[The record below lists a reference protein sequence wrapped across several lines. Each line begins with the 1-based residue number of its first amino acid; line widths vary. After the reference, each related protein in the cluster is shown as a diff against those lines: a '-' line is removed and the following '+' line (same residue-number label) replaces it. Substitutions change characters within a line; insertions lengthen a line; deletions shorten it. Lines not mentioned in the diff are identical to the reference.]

1 VAFEAGAVT
10 LATMKRR
17 DPRATTLN
25 LDRLRN
31 DPELCLDSID
41 PVASGA
47 TFLELPLLAL
57 GPPAVRVEQASSRFS
72 VDLSE
77 LCEQTDLA
85 APPARVGHYVFMTEY
100 CGSTL
105 LSQALG
111 SFHQVFAYGERY
123 PLASVAAYKRGL
135 LGVAPDPMKTDF
147 FVKLVLHYQ
156 AKTAR
161 PEQCAL
167 LKEWS
172 VSNIL
177 IDDVLRG
184 DSRSRVIFMYSGLEH
199 FLASVLKSK
208 PRRALARQRVAKVFT
223 DLNDLVA
230 LRQVNPLACSDCE
243 IAAVHWLY
251 QMYWFLAHG
260 AWATPRV
267 RTLSFERLERDPVGV
282 LRACTQHLGIDVPE
296 RDLRGVVDGPTF
308 RTHAKSGVPF
318 TAEDHIDA
326 LATARARYRAEIDAG
341 LSFAERYTAEH
352 PIPAV
357 LPTPLPC

>member
-1 VAFEAGAVT
+1 V
-10 LATMKRR
+10 R
-17 DPRATTLN
+17 DPGATTVALA
-25 LDRLRN
+25 RLRN

-41 PVASGA
+41 PVANRA
-47 TFLELPLLAL
+47 TFLELPVLAL
-57 GPPAVRVEQASSRFS
+57 GPPAVRVEQASNRFS

-77 LCEQTDLA
+77 LGERTDLA
-85 APPARVGHYVFMTEY
+85 TPPARVGHYVFMTEY

-111 SFHQVFAYGERY
+111 SLQQVFAYGERY

-135 LGVAPDPMKTDF
+135 LGVPDPMKTDF
-147 FVKLVLHYQ
+147 FVKLILRYQ

-199 FLASVLKSK
+199 FLASVLKSQ
-208 PRRALARQRVAKVFT
+208 PRRALARQRVTQEFT
-223 DLNDLVA
+223 DLNDLAA
-230 LRQVNPLACSDCE
+230 LRQVTPLACSDCE
-243 IAAVHWLY
+243 IAALHWLY
-251 QMYWFLAHG
+251 QMYYFLAQG
-260 AWATPRV
+260 AWATSRV
-267 RTLSFERLERDPVGV
+267 RTLNFERLERDPVGV

-296 RDLRGVVDGPTF
+296 RALRSVVDGPVF
-308 RTHAKSGVPF
+308 RTHAKSGAPF
-318 TAEDHIDA
+318 TAEEHIDA
-326 LATARARYRAEIDAG
+326 LATARARHRAEIDAG
-341 LSFAERYTAEH
+341 LSFAERYMAEH

>member
-1 VAFEAGAVT
+1 MT
-10 LATMKRR
+10 RT
-17 DPRATTLN
+17 DPRATA
-25 LDRLRN
+25 LDRERLRS
-31 DPELCLDSID
+31 DPELCLDSIE
-41 PVASGA
+41 PMTSSA

-57 GPPAVRVEQASSRFS
+57 RPPAVRVEQASRRFS

-135 LGVAPDPMKTDF
+135 LGGVPDPMKTDL

-156 AKTAR
+156 TKTAR

-172 VSNIL
+172 VSNVL
-177 IDDVLRG
+177 IDEVLRG

-199 FLASVLKSK
+199 FIASVLKSE
-208 PRRALARQRVAKVFT
+208 RRRTLARQRVAKVFT
-223 DLNDLVA
+223 DLNDLVP
-230 LRQVNPLACSDCE
+230 LRQVNPLACSDSE

-251 QMYWFLAHG
+251 QMYFFLTHG

-267 RTLSFERLERDPVGV
+267 RTLSFDQLERDPAGV
-282 LRACTQHLGIDVPE
+282 LRACAQHLGIDVSE
-296 RDLRGVVDGPTF
+296 RALLSVVDGPAF
-308 RTHAKSGVPF
+308 RTHAKSGAPF
-318 TAEDHIDA
+318 TAKEHVDA
-326 LATARARYRAEIDAG
+326 LATDRARYRAEIDSG
-341 LSFAERYTAEH
+341 LAFAERYTSEH

>member
-1 VAFEAGAVT
+1 VAFEARAVT

-17 DPRATTLN
+17 DPRATTLD

-31 DPELCLDSID
+31 DPKLCLDRID
-41 PVASGA
+41 SVAGGA

-57 GPPAVRVEQASSRFS
+57 GPPTVRVEQASRRFS

-77 LCEQTDLA
+77 LCAQTDLNS
-85 APPARVGHYVFMTEY
+85 PPARVGHYVFMTEY

-105 LSQALG
+105 LSRALG
-111 SFHQVFAYGERY
+111 SFQQVFAYGERY

-135 LGVAPDPMKTDF
+135 LGLAPDAAKTAL
-147 FVKLVLHYQ
+147 FVRLVLHYQ

-184 DSRSRVIFMYSGLEH
+184 DGRSRVIFMYSRLEH
-199 FLASVLKSK
+199 FLASVLKSER
-208 PRRALARQRVAKVFT
+208 RRALARQRVSRVFT

-230 LRQVNPLACSDCE
+230 LRDVSPLACSDGE

-251 QMYWFLAHG
+251 QMYCFLADG

-267 RTLSFERLERDPVGV
+267 GTLSLERLARDPLGV
-282 LRACTQHLGIDVPE
+282 LHACTRHLGLDVPE
-296 RDLRGVVDGPTF
+296 RALLKVVDGPAF

-318 TAEDHIDA
+318 TPEEHIDA
-326 LATARARYRAEIDAG
+326 LAAARARHGAEIDAG
-341 LSFAERYTAEH
+341 LSFAERYMAEH

-357 LPTPLPC
+357 LPTPLPG